1 MEKQEVE
8 LQSPSSQSTSPE
20 NTESD
25 TSMENQFV
33 DPSTQKQSAPSIFSS
48 WTKSFKTLQPT
59 SQQGP
64 QAQTTT
70 QSAFTRIS
78 TGLGLHFSATPADSS
93 VKSEASGSS
102 IIGSLTKGIVDTSVS
117 AVKAVQVKARHMV
130 SQNKRRFQVILE
142 AIIYLLS

>member
-8 LQSPSSQSTSPE
+8 LQSPSSQSTSPD
-20 NTESD
+20 NTKSD
-25 TSMENQFV
+25 ASVQNQNV
-33 DPSTQKQSAPSIFSS
+33 DPSTQNQPAPSMFSS
-48 WTKSFKTLQPT
+48 WTRSFKTLQPT
-59 SQQGP
+59 SQQNQ

-78 TGLGLHFSATPADSS
+78 SGLGLNFSATPSDSS
-93 VKSEASGSS
+93 AKSEASGSS

-130 SQNKRRFQVILE
+130 SQNKRRFQVIQMP
-142 AIIYLLS
+142 